1 MVHRRYLLS
10 LLLNKPL
17 RYLIGIDN
25 PGILE
30 GYITEV
36 SYDSTHG
43 DIGYCNLFDEKNSG
57 KYGPYKH
64 DSDTA
69 ANYGEGEIDPF
80 GAGWLKNLSQQF
92 DRRRSQGFKYIELDN
107 PDAYPI
113 FSIIESINL
122 ASTYGLSV
130 IAKNPG
136 LLESEADQMEYVK
149 RCVGI
154 IVEKDGGTPEDMDS
168 IRSVDQPVWFVS
180 FGSGLNWIKNL
191 SIDNY
196 DNMYKSYSRHG
207 EYTSYEEI

>member
-1 MVHRRYLLS
+1 MDKSCQLS

-25 PGILE
+25 PGTLP

-57 KYGPYKH
+57 EYGPYKH

-69 ANYGEGEIDPF
+69 AQYSEGEIDPT
-80 GAGWLKNLSQQF
+80 GPGWHQNLSRQF
-92 DRRRSQGFKYIELDN
+92 DRRRSQGFKFIELDN
-107 PDAYPI
+107 PDAY
-113 FSIIESINL
+113 SIDDILGAIDL

-136 LLESEADQMEYVK
+136 LTDAPERYVS

-154 IVEKDGGTPEDMDS
+154 IGEKDADTPES
-168 IRSVDQPVWFVS
+168 ISRINPNNLPVWFVS
-180 FGSGLNWIKNL
+180 FGSLGHAWIKEQD
-191 SIDNY
+191 ITPY